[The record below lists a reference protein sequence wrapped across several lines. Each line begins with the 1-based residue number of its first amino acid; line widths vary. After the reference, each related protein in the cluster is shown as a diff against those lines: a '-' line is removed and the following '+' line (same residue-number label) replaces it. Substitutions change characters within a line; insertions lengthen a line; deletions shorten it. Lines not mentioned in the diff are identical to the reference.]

1 MKRKE
6 KGRVPTHWFT
16 PQRPGP
22 LHRQQR
28 LNFFSC
34 YLLHSSV
41 HTKEKIEPG
50 AEQVLQP
57 WSSDMPS
64 RNAKWCINP
73 CTKYSPLHFPLY
85 QSICKWD
92 ASAYGLLW
100 RVSEILNLSAQ
111 ISLKI
116 LLSPFVCY
124 LVIFQFLWNHQTVDT
139 SFYNSLTTV
148 FKDVNLYIFLKHIF
162 FIFIRGNFMD

>member
-1 MKRKE
+1 MEVGRELEQKMKRKE

-116 LLSPFVCY
+116 LPCTICVLS
-124 LVIFQFLWNHQTVDT
+124 
-139 SFYNSLTTV
+139 
-148 FKDVNLYIFLKHIF
+148 
-162 FIFIRGNFMD
+162 GNFSVFMESPNCGYVILQLPYHSV